1 MFYSKK
7 WLWKQANS
15 LLQLALKLCV
25 TKRAVQRHAFLCVVS
40 YFAQKRC
47 VADSTRKQRVSDLYK
62 SSWKSWRLTNH
73 SARIVL
79 PVLQNGF
86 WLANLLGRKSLS
98 CIDFFLHF
106 LLLQLALKLCVTKRA
121 VQRHAFLC
129 VVSYFAQKRCV
140 ADSTRIKQNA
150 LHISVENCFTHRI
163 RSYFLDTCTKK
174 TSKRVKTI
182 VITLKI
188 KLKKDK
194 VFHYF
199 LN

>member
-25 TKRAVQRHAFLCVVS
+25 TKRAVQRHAFLCVSS

-86 WLANLLGRKSLS
+86 WLANLQGRKSLS
-98 CIDFFLHF
+98 CIDFFLHKF
-106 LLLQLALKLCVTKRA
+106 
-121 VQRHAFLC
+121 
-129 VVSYFAQKRCV
+129 
-140 ADSTRIKQNA
+140 KQNA

-163 RSYFLDTCTKK
+163 PSYFLDTCTKK

-182 VITLKI
+182 VIKLKI
-188 KLKKDK
+188 KLKKDE